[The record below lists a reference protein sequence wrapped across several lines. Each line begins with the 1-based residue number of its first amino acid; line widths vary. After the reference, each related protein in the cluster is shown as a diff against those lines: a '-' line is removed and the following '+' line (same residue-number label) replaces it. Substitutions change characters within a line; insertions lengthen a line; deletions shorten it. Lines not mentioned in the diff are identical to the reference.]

1 MTKISTDNTY
11 IKTIAELLEHIDT
24 ETIQLSKQYSEE
36 SIDYVNTVISNR
48 NDLTTLIGGTSF
60 DIVESNHKNH
70 ANFMTNIFQIKDAQ
84 ILHDTFIWAY
94 STYHNKGFSFQYF
107 YHELMAWKSFY
118 ITINSLQF
126 ESIINLYNYLISL
139 HEYFIQHAVST
150 HEYIPNTKDT
160 KIYEQFLDALLKAD
174 LTKALQLSHIY
185 IKDKDDIVSF
195 WEEIIL
201 PSLYTLGDKWAN
213 AEISV
218 GTEHSATS
226 MCQRVMS
233 EHYGFI
239 IKYIKDKKNILV
251 TTSPNELHEVGARM
265 LSDILELNGYNVT
278 YLGSKVPIEDLLDT
292 ISTDNIDL
300 VLISTTLVSNI
311 DKTQEMVKQIQN
323 KYKIKIVLGGQAY
336 KNNPFACKFINAD
349 YCLRSTQELLELLN
363 GLNNANT

>member
-11 IKTIAELLEHIDT
+11 IKTITELLNKIDT
-24 ETIQLSKQYSEE
+24 ETIQLSKQYFVE
-36 SIDYVNTVISNR
+36 SIDYVNYIILNRKDVIA
-48 NDLTTLIGGTSF
+48 LTGGVSF
-60 DIVESNHKNH
+60 DIVKSNHKNH
-70 ANFMTNIFQIKDAQ
+70 ADFMSNIFQIKDSQ

-94 STYHNKGFSFQYF
+94 NTYHNKGFSFQYF

-126 ESIINLYNYLISL
+126 ESIIKLYDYLISL
-139 HEYFIQHAVST
+139 HEYFIQHSVSSHT
-150 HEYIPNTKDT
+150 YIPNINDT
-160 KIYEQFLDALLKAD
+160 QIYEEFLNALLNTD
-174 LTKALQLSHIY
+174 LTKALQISHSFIE
-185 IKDKDDIVSF
+185 DKDDIVSF

-201 PSLYTLGDKWAN
+201 PSLYTIGDKWAN

-226 MCQRVMS
+226 ICQRVMS
-233 EHYGFI
+233 EHYGSI

-278 YLGSKVPIEDLLDT
+278 YLGSKVPIEDLLD
-292 ISTDNIDL
+292 IVSTNNIDI

-311 DKTQEMVKQIQN
+311 DKTQEMVKQIRN
-323 KYKIKIVLGGQAY
+323 RYKIKIILGGQAY
-336 KNNPFACKFINAD
+336 KLNPSAFKFINAD
-349 YCLRSTQELLELLN
+349 YCMNSTHELLELLD
-363 GLNNANT
+363 GQLNANT